1 MYIIKDILSQQIVPM
16 AIICIVLG
24 ICILPLRKNG
34 KFSKQG
40 LEIENMT
47 IIKSLACI
55 MVIVSH
61 LCAQMEGI
69 GILALPANVGF
80 LAVGMFFLCSG
91 YGLTYSYIN
100 KENYIQH
107 FLKRRLLCILIPF
120 WSANIIYIVLEQKE
134 LVGSNLIKSILGIDL
149 VCGHFWYI
157 QCIIVLYILF
167 YICARII
174 KNKKVMVFGLILL
187 SIAYDVWWQIENAVI
202 GQSLPFVLGI
212 VFAFS
217 DLKWVKVKLNDFK
230 KYILIIISFTIVF
243 FVTFFIWSILRW
255 HVKFPEYFI
264 SIIGIV
270 CQNIFVLLIVLC
282 AMGFISKSIIGKY
295 IGKASYEIFLLHQI
309 SIDIFQNLFGDANL
323 SVVIIGSIVSS
334 IAMGSIFHWIMK
346 KVIERLKRY

>member
-1 MYIIKDILSQQIVPM
+1 
-16 AIICIVLG
+16 
-24 ICILPLRKNG
+24 
-34 KFSKQG
+34 
-40 LEIENMT
+40 
-47 IIKSLACI
+47 
-55 MVIVSH
+55 
-61 LCAQMEGI
+61 
-69 GILALPANVGF
+69 
-80 LAVGMFFLCSG
+80 
-91 YGLTYSYIN
+91 
-100 KENYIQH
+100 
-107 FLKRRLLCILIPF
+107 
-120 WSANIIYIVLEQKE
+120 
-134 LVGSNLIKSILGIDL
+134 
-149 VCGHFWYI
+149 
-157 QCIIVLYILF
+157 
-167 YICARII
+167 
-174 KNKKVMVFGLILL
+174 MVFGLILL

-217 DLKWVKVKLNDFK
+217 DLKWVKEKLNDFK

-295 IGKASYEIFLLHQI
+295 IGKGSYEIFLLHQI

-323 SVVIIGSIVSS
+323 SAVIIGSIVSS

-346 KVIERLKRY
+346 KVILLLLILFMCFALSACNSSQNAETTEKLPGIPFQKKVAAHNKMRMEIP

>member
-24 ICILPLRKNG
+24 ICILPLRKND

-80 LAVGMFFLCSG
+80 LAVGMFFFCSG

-120 WSANIIYIVLEQKE
+120 WSANIIYIVL
-134 LVGSNLIKSILGIDL
+134 
-149 VCGHFWYI
+149 
-157 QCIIVLYILF
+157 YILF

-174 KNKKVMVFGLILL
+174 KNKKVMVLGLILL

-217 DLKWVKVKLNDFK
+217 DLKWVKEKLNDFK

-270 CQNIFVLLIVLC
+270 CQNMFVLLIVLC

-323 SVVIIGSIVSS
+323 SVVIIGSIVAS

>member
-1 MYIIKDILSQQIVPM
+1 M
-16 AIICIVLG
+16 
-24 ICILPLRKNG
+24 
-34 KFSKQG
+34 
-40 LEIENMT
+40 
-47 IIKSLACI
+47 
-55 MVIVSH
+55 
-61 LCAQMEGI
+61 
-69 GILALPANVGF
+69 
-80 LAVGMFFLCSG
+80 
-91 YGLTYSYIN
+91 
-100 KENYIQH
+100 
-107 FLKRRLLCILIPF
+107 KRRLLCILIPF
-120 WSANIIYIVLEQKE
+120 WSANIIYIVLEQKK

-212 VFAFS
+212 V
-217 DLKWVKVKLNDFK
+217 
-230 KYILIIISFTIVF
+230 
-243 FVTFFIWSILRW
+243 
-255 HVKFPEYFI
+255 
-264 SIIGIV
+264 

-295 IGKASYEIFLLHQI
+295 IGKGSYEIFLLHQI

-323 SVVIIGSIVSS
+323 SAVIIGSIVSS